1 MDSLSLYVLQSHF
14 SFDYYPNL
22 FVYVGVCFSLETAL
36 IGLKMRCPMIVTLL
50 QSLGNSWN
58 KFP

>member
-50 QSLGNSWN
+50 
-58 KFP
+58 